1 MTIPAYRQSLPMG
14 CEHCYKLTQIDGIRF
29 PDTPE
34 GERGTDIHEILSPY
48 ARHCAAKKVPADFAY
63 LDSLCSAIGDEAF
76 TILENCRDTLT
87 IDWQNFFGSEIY
99 FGLDENF
106 RPTWSYDHDGK
117 RVEID
122 PIWGIEGS
130 GNEPAYCGIIDVLYV
145 LPGGVAARVPDYK
158 SHNRQFPADTDQGK
172 LYTLAVMMHM
182 SKLQE
187 VEFSL
192 KFIRYANVV
201 TTQKY
206 YRSDGP
212 DLMDAMRRKRAQQLA
227 IHDKVANRE
236 PLRVHGAQ
244 HCTYCPCTLNSK
256 VYPCPIADLNP
267 AINRTPAEWLS
278 FKMAI
283 DAMKRVAD
291 RTLHQ
296 LADNAA
302 EPIKSQDANGKWY
315 VYEPKEVEVVT
326 VPLFEDDGTG
336 SFVDDLI
343 DIGNQCPPEF
353 TRRLPILDALFDWD
367 RDNKQDLTH
376 TRKGSKPWFCN
387 LRIGWTQLHSYLK
400 ANKRELIHN
409 RIRDLATITKAVR
422 YKIEVDAELDDGP
435 AESGWDAAGDEDL
448 EF

>member
-34 GERGTDIHEILSPY
+34 GERGTDIHAILSPY

-158 SHNRQFPADTDQGK
+158 SHARAFPADTDQGK
-172 LYTLAVMMHM
+172 LYNLAVMMHLP
-182 SKLQE
+182 KLKE
-187 VEFSL
+187 SEFSL
-192 KFIRYANVV
+192 KFVRYANVV

-206 YRSDGP
+206 YRSDVP

-236 PLRVHGAQ
+236 PLRVHGGP

-256 VYPCPIADLNP
+256 AYPCPIADLNP

-291 RTLHQ
+291 KTLQQ

-326 VPLFEDDGTG
+326 APLFSDNGKGGFDM
-336 SFVDDLI
+336 
-343 DIGNQCPPEF
+343 
-353 TRRLPILDALFDWD
+353 PIVDALIKWAET
-367 RDNKQDLTH
+367 NSADLVP
-376 TRKGSKPWFCN
+376 RKGSKPWFCN

-435 AESGWDAAGDEDL
+435 AESRWDAAGDEDL

>member
-14 CEHCYKLTQIDGIRF
+14 CEECYRLTQIEGVKF

-34 GERGTDIHEILSPY
+34 GERGTDIHAILSPY
-48 ARHCAAKKVPADFAY
+48 ARHCAAKKVPADFAF

-122 PIWGIEGS
+122 PIWGIAGS
-130 GNEPAYCGIIDVLYV
+130 GNEPAYCGIIDVLFV
-145 LPGGVAARVPDYK
+145 LPGGVASRVPDYK
-158 SHNRQFPADTDQGK
+158 SHNRPFPADTDQGK
-172 LYTLAVMMHM
+172 LYNLAVMMHLP
-182 SKLQE
+182 KLQE
-187 VEFSL
+187 SEFSL
-192 KFIRYANVV
+192 RFVRWANVV

-206 YRSDGP
+206 YRSDVP
-212 DLMDAMRRKRAQQLA
+212 DLMDAMRRKRAQQEQ
-227 IHDKVANRE
+227 IHVKVANGE
-236 PLRVHGAQ
+236 PLRVHGGP
-244 HCTYCPCTLNSK
+244 HCTYCPCTLNPMD
-256 VYPCPIADLNP
+256 YPCPIADLNP
-267 AINRTPAEWLS
+267 AINRTPGEWLS

-283 DAMKRVAD
+283 DAMKRVAEK
-291 RTLHQ
+291 TLQQ

-326 VPLFEDDGTG
+326 TPLFSDNGDGG
-336 SFVDDLI
+336 FDM
-343 DIGNQCPPEF
+343 
-353 TRRLPILDALFDWD
+353 PIVDALIKWAET
-367 RDNKQDLTH
+367 NPADLVP
-376 TRKGSKPWFCN
+376 RKGSKPWFCN

-422 YKIEVDAELDDGP
+422 YSITRDAELDDGP
-435 AESGWDAAGDEDL
+435 AESGWDAAGDDDL

>member
-14 CEHCYKLTQIDGIRF
+14 CEECYRLTQIEGVKF

-34 GERGTDIHEILSPY
+34 GERGTDVHAILSPY

-117 RVEID
+117 KIEID

-158 SHNRQFPADTDQGK
+158 SNNRSFPASTDQGK
-172 LYTLAVMMHM
+172 LYNLAVMMHLPR
-182 SKLQE
+182 LQE
-187 VEFSL
+187 SEFSL
-192 KFIRYANVV
+192 KFVRWANVV

-206 YRSDGP
+206 FRSDVP
-212 DLMDAMRRKRAQQLA
+212 DLMDAMRRKRAQQEQ
-227 IHDKVANRE
+227 IHVKIANGE
-236 PLRVHGAQ
+236 PLRVHGGP
-244 HCTYCPCTLNSK
+244 HCSYCPCTLNAK
-256 VYPCPIADLNP
+256 AYPCPIADLNP
-267 AINRTPAEWLS
+267 AINRTPGEWLS

-291 RTLHQ
+291 KTLQQ

-315 VYEPKEVEVVT
+315 VYEPKEVEVIT
-326 VPLFEDDGTG
+326 TPLFSDNGEGGFDM
-336 SFVDDLI
+336 
-343 DIGNQCPPEF
+343 
-353 TRRLPILDALFDWD
+353 PIVDALIKWAET
-367 RDNKQDLTH
+367 NPADLVP
-376 TRKGSKPWFCN
+376 RKGSKPWFCD

-422 YKIEVDAELDDGP
+422 YSITKDAELDDGP